1 VTGSSGFL
9 GGHLVEYLR
18 REGYEVATYDIAEGG
33 DVTDL
38 ERLRQAFEEWAP
50 IDEVYHL
57 AAQASV
63 GPGEEDPEMDLMVNG
78 VGTINVLSC
87 VDEYSTPGSPI
98 SLVFTSSG
106 AVYGLTDSIPHAED
120 ALIRPTANYGC
131 SKRYA
136 ELLCLKHALMHGTDV
151 KVTRFSSVYGPS
163 RGGHGP
169 VNIFVGLALRGKPLT
184 VYGDG
189 SQTRDCVY
197 YLDAIRGLRAVQGL
211 GTPGEIFNIGSGREA
226 SVREIAEIVCGFTGA
241 KMTYVG
247 GHRFSKFDV
256 RRSYFDISKARS
268 LGYEPRVSLEEGI
281 RLTIEAERAE
291 KPLKLIA

>member
-1 VTGSSGFL
+1 MTGSSGFL
-9 GGHLVEYLR
+9 GGHLVEHLR
-18 REGYEVATYDIAEGG
+18 GEGYEVATYDIAEGQ

-38 ERLRQAFEEWAP
+38 EELRLAFEEWAP

-78 VGTINVLSC
+78 VGTINVLAC
-87 VDEYSTPGSPI
+87 VDEHSTPESPI

-136 ELLCLKHALMHGTDV
+136 ELLCQKHALMHGTDV
-151 KVTRFSSVYGPS
+151 KVTRFSSVYGPR

-169 VNIFVGLALRGKPLT
+169 VNIFVGLALQGKPLT

-211 GTPGEIFNIGSGREA
+211 GAPGEIYNIGSGREA
-226 SVREIAEIVCGFTGA
+226 SVGEIAEIVRRFTEA
-241 KMTYVG
+241 EITFVK

-256 RRSYFDISKARS
+256 RRSYFDISKARG
-268 LGYEPRVSLEEGI
+268 LGYEPRISLEEGI
-281 RLTIEAERAE
+281 RLTIEAER
-291 KPLKLIA
+291 PLEIIA